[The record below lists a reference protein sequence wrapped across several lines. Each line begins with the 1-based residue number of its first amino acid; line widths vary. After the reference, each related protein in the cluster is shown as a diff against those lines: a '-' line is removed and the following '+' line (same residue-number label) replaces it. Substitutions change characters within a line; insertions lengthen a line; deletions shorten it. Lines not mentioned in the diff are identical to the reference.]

1 MADVFDEVEEELR
14 KERYQEIFRKWG
26 PWVLGAAVAVIA
38 GVAGYQ
44 WYSAA
49 QTRSAEAAG
58 ARMLEAVET
67 YADGEIATAQAHL
80 ETLAADSPRG
90 YQTLALMQQAAI
102 ALEQGEREEA
112 VRLYSEAASRAPD
125 RMLRDIAR
133 YKALLVEFAQLSYDD
148 VVLRAEP
155 LIENGGPLA
164 PLARELMGA
173 AALEAE
179 RWDDARR
186 HYEQIS
192 FALDA
197 PPALQT
203 RTAEALA
210 LIEQHAPQRDDAAAG
225 TPDET
230 GAAEGAPAQEGN

>member
-102 ALEQGEREEA
+102 APVSYTHLT
-112 VRLYSEAASRAPD
+112 LPTI
-125 RMLRDIAR
+125 LR
-133 YKALLVEFAQLSYDD
+133 V
-148 VVLRAEP
+148 
-155 LIENGGPLA
+155 
-164 PLARELMGA
+164 
-173 AALEAE
+173 
-179 RWDDARR
+179 
-186 HYEQIS
+186 
-192 FALDA
+192 
-197 PPALQT
+197 
-203 RTAEALA
+203 
-210 LIEQHAPQRDDAAAG
+210 
-225 TPDET
+225 
-230 GAAEGAPAQEGN
+230 